1 MPRKKPFFTNILNNP
16 FVLGF
21 MHIPKRYGQSKIDLC
36 PFCEKAATAKN
47 SQDAPVCQ
55 SHKKMLLPEL
65 KCSCSS
71 YLDLRKGKF
80 GVYFNCMNCG
90 NMNMKKALSLNPN
103 MERGMPSDKSE
114 EKTANKPLEKTIKK
128 EAKEITITSD
138 EVDINYS

>member
-1 MPRKKPFFTNILNNP
+1 
-16 FVLGF
+16 
-21 MHIPKRYGQSKIDLC
+21 
-36 PFCEKAATAKN
+36 
-47 SQDAPVCQ
+47 
-55 SHKKMLLPEL
+55 
-65 KCSCSS
+65 
-71 YLDLRKGKF
+71 
-80 GVYFNCMNCG
+80 MNCG

>member
-1 MPRKKPFFTNILNNP
+1 
-16 FVLGF
+16 
-21 MHIPKRYGQSKIDLC
+21 MHIPIRYGQSKIDLC

-47 SQDAPVCQ
+47 SQDVPVCQ
-55 SHKKMLLPEL
+55 NHKKMLLPDL

-90 NMNMKKALSLNPN
+90 NMNMKKALSLNPK
-103 MERGMPSDKSE
+103 PSVNTPVPVSESIGKIVSKPSKQDK
-114 EKTANKPLEKTIKK
+114 
-128 EAKEITITSD
+128 KEITITSD